1 MIERFDNFC
10 MKPIFIHKY
19 TKEKEQ
25 IADDF
30 ANDFCVDGGKKVEHQ
45 FGRSITTVG
54 AAEDR
59 S

>member
-30 ANDFCVDGGKKVEHQ
+30 AG
-45 FGRSITTVG
+45 VG
-54 AAEDR
+54 SCR
-59 S
+59 LGYRGVF